1 MNAHQHARV
10 LSAAALSSDA
20 FAGSVDP
27 SAFKLSMRQIAS
39 PVGIIT
45 TREGDLRNGLT
56 ATSICSVSMEPPTM
70 LVCVNRNA
78 SAEKTIAAS
87 GTFAINMLAD
97 AQHPVARLFSTPKLC
112 PEDRFAGGQ
121 WTELVTGAPILEGAV
136 ATFDCVV
143 QECITSGSHNLY
155 IGRVIA
161 TRSLDQDILLYRDGA
176 FRRLESI
183 N

>member
-1 MNAHQHARV
+1 MSIDQEVHALAAGCLPPHV
-10 LSAAALSSDA
+10 LNTH
-20 FAGSVDP
+20 VDP

-45 TREGDLRNGLT
+45 TRHGSLRNGLT

-78 SAEKTIAAS
+78 SAEKTIAES
-87 GTFAINMLAD
+87 GAFAINMLTD
-97 AQHPVARLFSTPKLC
+97 AQHGVARLFSTPKLC
-112 PEDRFAGGQ
+112 PEDRFAGAQ
-121 WTELVTGAPILEGAV
+121 WSEMVTGAPILEGAV

-143 QECITSGSHNLY
+143 QACISSGSHNLY

-161 TRSLDQDILLYRDGA
+161 TRSLDQGILLYRDGS
-176 FRRLESI
+176 FRRLESS

>member
-1 MNAHQHARV
+1 MNANQQTGPLPAKTV
-10 LSAAALSSDA
+10 LSTALNS
-20 FAGSVDP
+20 SVDP
-27 SAFKLSMRQIAS
+27 SDFKLSMRQIAS

-45 TREGDLRNGLT
+45 TRHGDLRNGLT

-78 SAEKTIAAS
+78 SAEKTIAES
-87 GTFAINMLAD
+87 GAFAINMLTD

-121 WTELVTGAPILEGAV
+121 WSELATGAPILEGAV

-143 QECITSGSHNLY
+143 EECISSGSHNLY

-161 TRSLDQDILLYRDGA
+161 TRSQDQDILLYRDGL
-176 FRRLESI
+176 FRRLESV

>member
-1 MNAHQHARV
+1 MTVNQQARLLAATTLPAHV
-10 LSAAALSSDA
+10 LNS
-20 FAGSVDP
+20 SVDP

-45 TREGDLRNGLT
+45 TRHGDLRNGLT

-78 SAEKTIAAS
+78 SAEKTIAES

-121 WTELVTGAPILEGAV
+121 WSELVTGAPILEGAV

-161 TRSLDQDILLYRDGA
+161 TRSLDQDILLYRDGL
-176 FRRLESI
+176 FRRLESV